1 MKAMRVKKL
10 LAEKKVKWSFVQT
23 EVFPYGWRYR
33 IELWT
38 ALFSLLHSG
47 PQGDQETDLQE
58 GWEVPQGVQADVQ
71 AWDTYGPY
79 GSQSGK
85 LLCASWAQTG
95 LCHQDQRVSDAHC
108 LGFLCIWL
116 KRTAQL
122 VVRCCAGSA
131 GCWTSSHVAWE
142 DVQQLSLIHYYVV
155 FSCSVAC

>member
-23 EVFPYGWRYR
+23 SIPVWMEISDR
-33 IELWT
+33 
-38 ALFSLLHSG
+38 ALNCFDVFSLLHSG

-71 AWDTYGPY
+71 AWDTNGPY

-85 LLCASWAQTG
+85 LLCACWAQTG

-116 KRTAQL
+116 KRTAQS

-131 GCWTSSHVAWE
+131 TWE
-142 DVQQLSLIHYYVV
+142 DVQQLSLIHYYFV